1 MCFMRWRPTRF
12 PVPLIVWEVIDV
24 LLSAVPVWAWT
35 RVMTVVARGQTRR
48 FNRHPVPDVTRTAD
62 LDYVGD
68 GSTEHHLDVLRP
80 TASTAEAR
88 PVYVYFHGGGW
99 TSGDKAAL
107 TKYCATQAASG
118 LVVVNANYR
127 LAIRR
132 DGYRMAHMVDDA
144 NRVLGWARAHAAEYG
159 GDPDRIVVGGD
170 SAGGQI
176 AALVVAMATKPELA
190 EHFGVTPAVPPR
202 YLRGVVQHCSFA
214 DTDLALGRWSGIGS
228 GFVRMLL
235 PTAKRT
241 LRGAAFRDAARFLS
255 PVEWLSPDFPETLV
269 TTSARDFLH
278 RASVTLVERLRGHG
292 VPVESL
298 VLDRAERGA
307 RHTWQQDAALPE
319 SQTVYRLLQAF
330 VRRVTAAPVPA

>member
-1 MCFMRWRPTRF
+1 VHSGTAVMVSRVLDR
-12 PVPLIVWEVIDV
+12 

-35 RVMTVVARGQTRR
+35 AAMSLVARGQTRR
-48 FNRHPVPDVTRTAD
+48 FNRHPVPGVVRSAD
-62 LDYVGD
+62 IDYVGD

-80 TASTAEAR
+80 VVAPPAAS

-107 TKYCATQAASG
+107 TKYCASQAASG

-132 DGYRMAHMVDDA
+132 DGYRMAHMVEDA
-144 NRVLGWARAHAAEYG
+144 NRVLAWVRAHAAEHG
-159 GDPDRIVVGGD
+159 GDPERIVVGGD

-176 AALVVAMATKPELA
+176 AALVVAVATRPELA
-190 EHFGVTPAVPPR
+190 DHFGVTPAVQR
-202 YLRGVVQHCSFA
+202 CHLRGVIQHCSFA
-214 DTDLALGRWSGIGS
+214 DADLALRRWSLVGS

-235 PTAKRT
+235 PAGARG

-255 PVEWLSPDFPETLV
+255 PVEWVSPEFPETLV

-278 RASVTLVERLRGHG
+278 RASVTLVDRLQGHG

-298 VLDRAERGA
+298 ILERAERRA

-319 SQTVYRLLQAF
+319 SQAVYRLLQTF
-330 VRRVTAAPVPA
+330 VHRVTATSATA